1 MFKTFLSTLTLFIL
15 SFVFAKT
22 AYAESI
28 EEAKMLE
35 LINWLVDESAIYEY
49 NDEPLPKIVYAT
61 QEQLGAYFYGL
72 DTYLENEDKLFPI
85 EGIFRSADEGT
96 MFLLDDFDWESG
108 STMDVVVHELVHYL
122 QYINGRTFSCS
133 VAGEIDA
140 YKFQSI
146 WLMKNPIP
154 NRQAPTFLTAVYIIE
169 TCIAETL
176 RNSNLGETPPK

>member
-1 MFKTFLSTLTLFIL
+1 MFKTFLSTLALFII
-15 SFVFAKT
+15 SFVFAKP

-35 LINWLVDESAIYEY
+35 LINWIVEESAIYEY
-49 NDEPLPKIVYAT
+49 DDEPLPKIVYAT

-72 DTYLENEDKLFPI
+72 DTYLENEDRLFPI

-96 MFLLDDFDWESG
+96 MFLLEDFDWENG
-108 STMDVVVHELVHYL
+108 STMDIVVHELVHYL

-146 WLMKNPIP
+146 WLMDNPIP
-154 NRQAPTFLTAVYIIE
+154 NRQVPTFLTAVYILE
-169 TCIAETL
+169 KCIAESL
-176 RNSNLGETPPK
+176 RNSLESPPK

>member
-35 LINWLVDESAIYEY
+35 LINWIIDESAIYEY

-61 QEQLGAYFYGL
+61 KEQLGAYFYGL
-72 DTYLENEDKLFPI
+72 DTDLENEDKLLPV
-85 EGIFRSADEGT
+85 EGICRSADEGT

>member
-1 MFKTFLSTLTLFIL
+1 MFKTFLSTLTLLIL
-15 SFVFAKT
+15 SFILAKPV
-22 AYAESI
+22 YAESV

-35 LINWLVDESAIYEY
+35 LINWIVEESAIYEY

-72 DTYLENEDKLFPI
+72 DTYLENEDKLIPI

-96 MFLLDDFDWESG
+96 MFLLEDFDWESG

-146 WLMKNPIP
+146 WLMDNPIP
-154 NRQAPTFLTAVYIIE
+154 NRQAPTFLTAVYILE
-169 TCIAETL
+169 TCIAESL
-176 RNSNLGETPPK
+176 RNSMESPPK

>member
-1 MFKTFLSTLTLFIL
+1 MFKTFLSTLTLFII
-15 SFVFAKT
+15 SFVFAKP

-35 LINWLVDESAIYEY
+35 LINWIVEESAIYEY

-72 DTYLENEDKLFPI
+72 DTYLENEDKLIPI
-85 EGIFRSADEGT
+85 EGIFRSANEGT
-96 MFLLDDFDWESG
+96 MFLLKDFDWESG
-108 STMDVVVHELVHYL
+108 STMDIVVHELVHYL

-146 WLMKNPIP
+146 WLMDNPIP
-154 NRQAPTFLTAVYIIE
+154 NRQAPTFLTAVYILE
-169 TCIAETL
+169 TCIAESL
-176 RNSNLGETPPK
+176 RNSMESPPK

>member
-1 MFKTFLSTLTLFIL
+1 MFKKSILIFISLFCQTLFAQL
-15 SFVFAKT
+15 
-22 AYAESI
+22 AYSDRSI

-35 LINWLVDESAIYEY
+35 LINWIVEESQIYEY

-72 DTYLENEDKLFPI
+72 DTYLENEDKLIPI

-96 MFLLDDFDWESG
+96 MFLLEDFDWERG

-133 VAGEIDA
+133 VAGELDA
-140 YKFQSI
+140 YKFQTI
-146 WLMKNPIP
+146 WLMDNPLP
-154 NRQAPTFLTAVYIIE
+154 NRREPSFLMATYILE
-169 TCIAETL
+169 TCIKESLA
-176 RNSNLGETPPK
+176 NMNQAPSK